1 MTWFSPSLL
10 STGKVCVS
18 LEYVASVPFD
28 LSFWCFFFVFFTSK
42 NYVVLYVFA
51 HLTSLV
57 KADVYYR
64 IIES

>member
-28 LSFWCFFFVFFTSK
+28 LSLVFCLFVFSSK
-42 NYVVLYVFA
+42 KNVVLCVFA

-57 KADVYYR
+57 KADVY
-64 IIES
+64 STAL